1 MATKLQHYA
10 QLADQTAIQVTSSYQ
25 NWTAFLRT
33 MARLYKY
40 PYHEQLMIF
49 AQRPDATACADY
61 DTWNKQMRRYVRGK
75 NTGIALID
83 TSGDNPELKY
93 VFDVADTRGGKNAR
107 YPYLFQFREE
117 HELAVT
123 HTLADRFEVGDA
135 RTLPDL
141 IEEIVNWTMADYW
154 DAHGQDILRIVDG
167 SFLEEYD
174 EENIRFIF
182 HQAAVVSSTY
192 TILSRCGMKPELR
205 YEHLDFMP
213 VFDFNTPQTI
223 SALGTA
229 ISQTSETVLRQIEVT
244 VKRYEREKHTER
256 SHDHE
261 RTDLQKERRLLH
273 PQPEPVRPEPAA
285 ADQVREDAEN
295 LSEGTPSD
303 PMEQHDSV
311 RDSVPPSAGDRPDSE
326 PAAGADDDR
335 TEEVGG
341 SDGGTENQR
350 PDEMGGADEH
360 LEIPGGGDH
369 SGGADL
375 RLTDDE
381 PPIAGEQFSFFASEA
396 EQIQY
401 IAEAESAEMAPS
413 AFSMP
418 QEYIDQFLRVGSNT
432 DNARTR
438 IAIEYSKQLPREA
451 LLSFIQKTYHG
462 GYGLK
467 FGDTKVSAWYAEDGI
482 HITYGDSARY
492 ARNAQILSWE
502 DVANRI
508 GELLEEG
515 QFATNVELAEMR
527 SFEQKELAEKLI
539 YLTRDIDREYTD
551 NKYMR
556 IIHDLRGGFP
566 SETEQIKVFL
576 SEPESYGAIMDQLY
590 DLRDAYAQD
599 REIMRFRA
607 SNPNK
612 LVPLMEQYAFPR
624 KAYTSEMI
632 AVPEEHPFIT
642 EDEIEDALSGGS
654 HYEYTKIR
662 IYDFFHTPHTAK
674 EKLDFL
680 KKEYGTGG
688 GNVALSR
695 NFHSHE
701 NYDSRGIRYD
711 KPGCTRV
718 GLPWK
723 KVVKYYDSLMESGH
737 FISPDELVKLR
748 EKKAKKEAER
758 QAAKE
763 AEARQ
768 EELNKNTAQAINDI
782 KHDHPD
788 DVVLYQVGDFFEIY
802 GDDANTTAPILG
814 LHLSSRAL
822 ADAGRLNFCG
832 IPAHKLEENLEK
844 LRLHHPVTISAVKED
859 GSRNTYSLDKLEP
872 PPPVVEEAAPENVA
886 QTIASV
892 GPFWEAYREVK
903 KKHPDYYA
911 LVKLNDG
918 YFAFEKDAQ
927 AISTLLGLETVN
939 REVIVR
945 KRPVTVCFLPVADF
959 KEHSAAISQTG
970 AGMVLVDRVP
980 GKELETFV
988 ILSEKDAAKA
998 QEKEPE
1004 PILREVTQADIDHI
1018 LMEDWGVLG
1027 RKERIAIHIRSG
1039 KSDAELID
1047 ILRTEYNE
1055 NKLQPGKPET
1065 GGFCTLADRSDA
1077 YAYYVAAGVRITPE
1091 PDGKQ
1096 REVRYEEMLSHI
1108 RRLMDT
1114 GRYPVRTTLTQDEI
1128 DESLI
1133 RWNGIT
1139 DSKKNVVSY
1148 MADHGRERDTAAWLA
1163 KEYGSSSE
1171 LPLEISASD
1180 ATVSLSWAKVQR
1192 RIAQFIKED
1201 RFLTEEEKQ
1210 QPPFIGTVVEVNH
1223 TPYEVI
1229 RIDPTDDLGPMA
1241 VMRDLTSPEDDPMYS
1256 TEPLDYAMVLADPQ
1270 RELPKQ
1276 EKPEQDIFE
1285 FRGYHFTAVGKL
1297 PKGYDINEI
1306 SKVIASDRELG
1317 MSSYDWAKHTY
1328 SHYSFYLASGDSQA
1342 DLFRC
1347 LENGKVY
1354 LPGDNELFCYTG
1366 EYQKLEHTVPPAAQ
1380 TTPPTVR
1387 AIYDQFYPVIRDAVL
1402 KDVAYQNACKHS
1414 PAESAHI
1421 EGNEAVRR
1429 AVLDNNDM
1437 QLVKLYFGST
1447 KFHNRLHQEIVDE
1460 TYPVLSNSQP
1470 PRYQVVTYHHIENGF
1485 DDKKDYRS
1493 LEDAEKAAQG
1503 YWDGTKEEDGFRYE
1517 GAAVYDKQDKKYIRV
1532 WGDFPDSRAEQD
1544 ISSASPAPQII
1555 PRYDPK
1561 RFSVRPVKDNPD
1573 DLAIWDAAQKDYY
1586 SEGGR
1591 IIHFDNPVSAENY
1604 LHGLQHIT
1612 GVSESQTLENV
1623 VFTTLKGNTFQFGDA
1638 FHSDRNEAW
1647 REDSVID
1654 YINDSF
1660 IWYTIP
1666 NEPERPPVKLRRS
1679 LFELNLDQGIFT
1691 IPVLQ
1696 EEPEKTA
1703 PETDS
1708 SEIFDLPDRDPTAP
1722 PYAVGDTV
1730 YLEET
1735 PFIITEI
1742 RDHEVQLQDPSLA
1755 YPIFRAEPKATFEYL
1770 LQQDYRNGAISEF
1783 LASDLDEV
1791 DPDLQD
1797 ILTAEGGLLD
1807 ARDKEIAARWFR
1819 SGESNTHI
1827 ALRLSDTFTH
1837 KDGVVE
1843 LAGSGSA
1850 DYCGTTLD
1858 LKVVIHGDSEARLSF
1873 KWDKIA
1879 PILRAMYQQER
1890 DGFSLEPIQKEPVTL
1905 EGVPSYQ
1912 AGDSVV
1918 LPYPDRDIKGTIGYI
1933 SENGIRIDTGPYSW
1947 SHEVLPH
1954 NQFEDLLRQDE
1965 RNSHLFTPE
1974 EKVLPAQEV
1983 TVEEELDSNPISIQV
1998 GGEWKTFP
2006 NAKAAEEAAYEEHT
2020 ANIRRN
2026 AQNFHITDDDL
2037 GVGGAKAK
2045 FQANINAIKLLKS
2058 LEAEG
2063 AQATPEQQEVLSRYV
2078 GWGGV
2083 PDAFDPNKANWSTEY
2098 QELKDLLTPAEYDAA
2113 RASTLNAHYT
2123 SPTVIRAMYEA
2134 LGNMGFKTGNV
2145 LEPAMG
2151 VGNFF
2156 GMLPEEMNNSRLYGV
2171 ELDAIS
2177 GRIAQQL
2184 YPKANITV
2192 AGFETTDRRDFYD
2205 LAIGN
2210 VPFGQYKVNDP
2221 AYNKLNFNI
2230 HNYFFAKA
2238 LDQVRPGGVLA
2249 FVTSR
2254 YTLDAQNANVR
2265 KYLAQRADLLGAIRL
2280 PNTAFKANAGTE
2292 VVSDIIFLQ
2301 KRDRPIEIEPEWIHL
2316 GQTEDGYAI
2325 NSYFLE
2331 HPEMVMGKNSS
2342 ESTAHGMDYTVEPL
2356 EDVSLADQL
2365 HEAVQHIRGSYQE
2378 AELPDIGEGE
2388 AIKET
2393 LPADPN
2399 VKNYS
2404 YTVVDGEVYFRE
2416 NSIMVKPDLN
2426 ATAKERIKG
2435 MIQLK
2440 NCVQNLI
2447 EVQMDE
2453 HYPDSVIKQ
2462 YQAELNEVYDNFVAK
2477 YGIINN
2483 RGNKLAYSDDSSYFL
2498 LCALEVMDDEGN
2510 FLRKADMFTKR
2521 TIQPHRVVTS
2531 VETASEA
2538 LAISIAEKAEV
2549 DMEYMSQLCGK
2560 TVEEVASDLR
2570 GVIFKDPLYLSDPLD
2585 GWQTADEYL
2594 SGNVRKKLRQAEA
2607 AAVDDPAYMVN
2618 VEALRAAQPKD
2629 LDASEI
2635 EVRLGATWIDKSY
2648 IQQFMNETFD
2658 TPKRLLDTIQVQYSS
2673 YTAAWNI
2680 TNKGRIF
2687 YDDVAAYSTYGTDRA
2702 SAYDILE
2709 DSLNLRDVRIYDTV
2723 YDDEGKEKRVL
2734 NAKETTLASQKQ
2746 SMIREAFKDW
2756 IWRDPDRRQ
2765 AIVKQYNEEMN
2776 SIRPREYDGSHIVFA
2791 GMNPEITL
2799 REHQRNAIA
2808 HTLYGGNTLLAHEVG
2823 AGKTFEMVAAAME
2836 SKRLGLCQ
2844 KSIFVVP
2851 NHLTEQW
2858 ASEFLRLY
2866 PSANILVTKQRDFEK
2881 HNRKKFCA
2889 RIATGDYDA
2898 VIIGHSQFERIPMSQ
2913 QRQEWILQDQ
2923 ITDITMGIQE
2933 VQDNGGE
2940 KFTVKQLERTKRG
2953 LETRLEKLRAGH
2965 RKDDVV
2971 TFEQLGVDRLF
2982 VDEAHNYK
2990 NLFLYTK
2997 MQNVAGLST
3006 TDAQKSSDMFAKCRY
3021 MDEITGNRGVIFAT
3035 GTPVSNSMTEL
3046 YTMQRYLQYAKL
3058 DEMGMTHFDCWASRF
3073 GETVTALELAPE
3085 GKGYRPRTRF
3095 SRFFNLPELMN
3106 LFKETADIKTADQLN
3121 LPVPE
3126 VEYHTEV
3133 AQPTQI
3139 QKNLVQDLSKRAAD
3153 IHAGLVKPDVDNM
3166 LKITSDGRKL
3176 GLDQRLI
3183 NPAFPDEPGTKVNQ
3197 CVGNILRIWKDGETD
3212 KLTQLV
3218 FCDISTPQPA
3228 AKRKKAISTNLDDPM
3243 IHALETSIP
3252 LEVKRP
3258 FTVYDDIRSKLIA
3271 NGVPAEQ
3278 IAFIH
3283 DANTDVKKKELFGK
3297 VRSGQVRVLLGS
3309 TSKMGAGTNCQDRL
3323 IAIHDLDCP
3332 WRPGDLEQR
3341 KGRIVRQG
3349 NRNKKV
3355 HVFRYV
3361 TEGTFDAYLWQTVE
3375 NKQKFISQIMSS
3387 KSPVRA
3393 CDDVDETALSFAEI
3407 KALCAGDPR
3416 IKERMDLE
3424 VDVSRLKIMKAD
3436 HQSNQYRLEDNL
3448 LRRYPEQET
3457 KLKAYIKAMKDDM
3470 QTLAAHPHPKDGF
3483 AGMTVMTDE
3492 LVEKDNAGAAL
3503 IEAAKKATGLD
3514 PVTVG
3519 TYRGFKMSV
3528 TLEEFGTKYVLTMQG
3543 KATHQA
3549 TLGSDPRGNLIRLD
3563 NALALMPQRLQA
3575 LETRLEEVYQQCE
3588 AAKAELGK
3596 PFPFEEELQDKTARM
3611 IFLDVELNLDA
3622 NSGGQTEKVVA
3633 KSERPSI
3640 LNKLK
3645 NTPARTNPGKPQ
3657 KHHEEVR

>member
-1 MATKLQHYA
+1 MATKLQHYT
-10 QLADQTAIQVTSSYQ
+10 QLADQTAVQITSSYQ
-25 NWTAFLRT
+25 NWTAFLQT

-49 AQRPDATACADY
+49 AQRPDATACAGY

-123 HTLADRFEVGDA
+123 HALTDRFEVGDA

-223 SALGTA
+223 STLGTA

-244 VKRYEREKHTER
+244 VKRYEREKYTER

-261 RTDLQKERRLLH
+261 RTDLQKERGLLH
-273 PQPEPVRPEPAA
+273 SQPEPVRPEPAA

-295 LSEGTPSD
+295 LSEGTSSD
-303 PMEQHDSV
+303 PVEQHDPV
-311 RDSVPPSAGDRPDSE
+311 GDSLPTSAGDRPDSE
-326 PAAGADDDR
+326 PAAGTDSDGA
-335 TEEVGG
+335 EEIGR
-341 SDGGTENQR
+341 SDGGTESQR
-350 PDEMGGADEH
+350 PDEMGGTDEH
-360 LEIPGGGDH
+360 LESTGGGEH
-369 SGGADL
+369 SGGTDL
-375 RLTDDE
+375 RLTDEE

-401 IAEAESAEMAPS
+401 IAEAERAEMAPS

-432 DNARTR
+432 DNARSR

-467 FGDTKVSAWYAEDGI
+467 FGDTKVSAWYGIDGM
-482 HITYGDSARY
+482 HLTYGDSARY

-502 DVANRI
+502 DMYSRI
-508 GELLEEG
+508 GELLDQG
-515 QFATNVELAEMR
+515 SFATNVELAEMR

-539 YLTRDIDREYTD
+539 YMTRDIDHKRTD
-551 NKYMR
+551 NRYMS
-556 IIHDLRGGFP
+556 IIRNLRGGFP
-566 SETEQIKVFL
+566 DEVEQIKTYL
-576 SEPESYGAIMDQLY
+576 SDPKQYAVIMEQLY
-590 DLRDAYAQD
+590 DLLDAYN
-599 REIMRFRA
+599 RENQVMRYRFT
-607 SNPNK
+607 NPK
-612 LVPLMEQYAFPR
+612 KVVPFMEQYAIPR
-624 KAYTSEMI
+624 KEYTSEMAEI
-632 AVPEEHPFIT
+632 PEEHPFIT
-642 EDEIEDALSGGS
+642 EDEITEAIAGGTVTS
-654 HYEYTKIR
+654 SNSKKR
-662 IYDFFHTPHTAK
+662 ILDFYKTPHTPK
-674 EKLDFL
+674 EKLDFI
-680 KKEYGTGG
+680 KNEYGISG
-688 GNVALSR
+688 GNNALSH

-701 NYDSRGIRYD
+701 WADGKGIRYD

-718 GLPWK
+718 ELNWK
-723 KVVKYYDSLMESGH
+723 KVVKYMD
-737 FISPDELVKLR
+737 
-748 EKKAKKEAER
+748 
-758 QAAKE
+758 AAMDIIQRT
-763 AEARQ
+763 RQ
-768 EELNKNTAQAINDI
+768 EEPVKEPEPEKAKPADMSKTAASIYNDT
-782 KHDHPD
+782 KHDHPED
-788 DVVLYQVGDFFEIY
+788 IVLFQVGDFFEIY
-802 GDDANTTAPILG
+802 AEDAKLAAPILD
-814 LHLSSRAL
+814 LHLATRPVPA
-822 ADAGRLNFCG
+822 AGRVEMCG

-859 GSRNTYSLDKLEP
+859 GSRNTYSLGKLEP
-872 PPPVVEEAAPENVA
+872 PPPAVEEATPENVA

-903 KKHPDYYA
+903 KEYPDYYA

-927 AISTLLGLETVN
+927 AISKLLGLETVK
-939 REVIVR
+939 REVIGR
-945 KRPVTVCFLPVADF
+945 KRPVTVCFLPGSDF
-959 KEHSAAISQTG
+959 QEHSAAISQTG

-998 QEKEPE
+998 KEASKE
-1004 PILREVTQADIDHI
+1004 ITQADIDK
-1018 LMEDWGVLG
+1018 LLLDDWGVPN
-1027 RKERIAIHIRSG
+1027 RKERIAVHILSG
-1039 KSDAELID
+1039 KPTDELAA
-1047 ILRTEYNE
+1047 ILRQEYNRHDIRA
-1055 NKLQPGKPET
+1055 GSIA
-1065 GGFCTLADRSDA
+1065 GGGNITLADGSSG
-1077 YAYYVAAGVRITPE
+1077 YAYYVAAGVRISPRPE
-1091 PDGKQ
+1091 GIQ
-1096 REVRYEEMLSHI
+1096 REISYEEMVGHI
-1108 RRLMDT
+1108 QNLIKA
-1114 GRYPVRTTLTQDEI
+1114 GRYPVRNTLTQEEI
-1128 DESLI
+1128 DASLI

-1148 MADHGRERDTAAWLA
+1148 MADHGRERETAGWLA

-1192 RIAQFIKED
+1192 RIAQLIKED

-1256 TEPLDYAMVLADPQ
+1256 TEPLDYAMVLAGPQ
-1270 RELPKQ
+1270 RKFPKQ
-1276 EKPEQDIFE
+1276 EKPERDSFE

-1366 EYQKLEHTVPPAAQ
+1366 EYQQLEHTVPPAAQ
-1380 TTPPTVR
+1380 TAPPTVR
-1387 AIYDQFYPVIRDAVL
+1387 AIYDQFYPIIRDAVL

-1414 PAESAHI
+1414 PAENAHA

-1447 KFHNRLHQEIVDE
+1447 KFHNRLHREIVGE
-1460 TYPVLSNSQP
+1460 TYPVLSDLEPAPKNAE
-1470 PRYQVVTYHHIENGF
+1470 RYQVVVYHHFENGF
-1485 DDKKDYRS
+1485 DEKLEYRTI
-1493 LEDAEKAAQG
+1493 AEAERIAQG
-1503 YWDGTKEEDGFRYE
+1503 YVDGSQEPDGFRYD
-1517 GAAVYDKQDKKYIRV
+1517 GAAVYDTQDKKFVRIV
-1532 WGDFPDSRAEQD
+1532 GDFPDSRAAQD
-1544 ISSASPAPQII
+1544 
-1555 PRYDPK
+1555 
-1561 RFSVRPVKDNPD
+1561 V
-1573 DLAIWDAAQKDYY
+1573 
-1586 SEGGR
+1586 
-1591 IIHFDNPVSAENY
+1591 AE
-1604 LHGLQHIT
+1604 I
-1612 GVSESQTLENV
+1612 
-1623 VFTTLKGNTFQFGDA
+1623 
-1638 FHSDRNEAW
+1638 
-1647 REDSVID
+1647 
-1654 YINDSF
+1654 
-1660 IWYTIP
+1660 
-1666 NEPERPPVKLRRS
+1666 
-1679 LFELNLDQGIFT
+1679 
-1691 IPVLQ
+1691 
-1696 EEPEKTA
+1696 TA

-1708 SEIFDLPDRDPTAP
+1708 FSEFELPDRDPTAP

-1730 YLEET
+1730 YLENT
-1735 PFIITEI
+1735 PYNITEI
-1742 RDHEVQLQDPSLA
+1742 RDHEVQLLDPSLA
-1755 YPIFRAEPKATFEYL
+1755 YPIYRAEPKANFEYL

-1797 ILTAEGGLLD
+1797 VLTAVGGLLD
-1807 ARDKEIAARWFR
+1807 ARDKELASGWFR

-1827 ALRLSDTFTH
+1827 AMRLSDTFTS

-1843 LAGSGSA
+1843 LAGGGSA
-1850 DYCGTTLD
+1850 EYCGTTLD
-1858 LKVVIHGDSEARLSF
+1858 LKVVVHGDSEARLSF

-1879 PILRAMYQQER
+1879 PVLRAMYQQER
-1890 DGFSLEPIQKEPVTL
+1890 DGFSLEPIRKEPVRL
-1905 EGVPSYQ
+1905 EGVPNYKV
-1912 AGDSVV
+1912 GDSVV
-1918 LPYPDRDIKGTIGYI
+1918 VPHHDRDIKGSIGYI
-1933 SENGIRIDTGPYSW
+1933 SEKDIRIDTGPYTW
-1947 SHEVLPH
+1947 SHEVLPISF
-1954 NQFEDLLRQDE
+1954 FEERIRLDE
-1965 RNSHLFTPE
+1965 RNAHLFTPE
-1974 EKVLPAQEV
+1974 EKVLPVQEV
-1983 TVEEELDSNPISIQV
+1983 TLEEELDRHPISIQV
-1998 GGEWKTFP
+1998 DGEWKTFP
-2006 NAKAAEEAAYEEHT
+2006 NAKAAEEAAYEEHK
-2020 ANIRRN
+2020 ANVRRN
-2026 AQNFHITDDDL
+2026 AQNFTITDDDL

-2045 FQANINAIKLLKS
+2045 FQANINAIKLLKH

-2083 PDAFDPNKANWSTEY
+2083 PDAFDPNKANWAAEY

-2134 LGNMGFKTGNV
+2134 LGNIGFKTGNV

-2156 GMLPEEMNNSRLYGV
+2156 GMLPEKMKNSRLYGV
-2171 ELDAIS
+2171 ELDSIT

-2221 AYNKLNFNI
+2221 AYNKQNFNI

-2238 LDQVRPGGVLA
+2238 LDQVRPGGVVA

-2301 KRDRPIEIEPEWIHL
+2301 KRDRPIEIEPDWVHL

-2356 EDVSLADQL
+2356 EDVPLADQL
-2365 HEAVQHIRGSYQE
+2365 HRAVQHIQGSYQE
-2378 AELPDIGEGE
+2378 VELPDIGEGE
-2388 AIKET
+2388 AIQET

-2462 YQAELNEVYDNFVAK
+2462 YQAELNEVYDSFVAK

-2483 RGNKLAYSDDSSYFL
+2483 RGNKLAFSDDSAYFL

-2531 VETASEA
+2531 VDTASEA

-2549 DMEYMSQLCGK
+2549 DMEYMAQLCGK

-2570 GVIFKDPLYLSDPLD
+2570 GVIFKDPLYQSDPLD

-2607 AAVDDPAYMVN
+2607 AAADDPAYMVN

-2658 TPKRLLDTIQVQYSS
+2658 TPKRLRDTIQVQYSS

-2680 TNKGRIF
+2680 TNKTKIF

-2765 AIVKQYNEEMN
+2765 ALVKQYNEEMN

-2898 VIIGHSQFERIPMSQ
+2898 VIIGHSQFERIPISME
-2913 QRQEWILQDQ
+2913 RQEALLRNQ
-2923 ITDITMGIQE
+2923 IADITLGIQE

-2953 LETRLEKLRAGH
+2953 LEGRLEKLRAGH

-2982 VDEAHNYK
+2982 VDEAHGYK

-3006 TDAQKSSDMFAKCRY
+3006 TDAQKSSDMYAKCRY
-3021 MDEITGNRGVIFAT
+3021 MDEITDNRGVIFAT

-3058 DEMGMTHFDCWASRF
+3058 NEMGMTHFDCWASRF

-3126 VEYHTEV
+3126 VEYHTDV

-3139 QKNLVQDLSKRAAD
+3139 QKNLVQDLSKRAAA

-3197 CVGNILRIWKDGETD
+3197 CVENILKIWKDGEAD

-3218 FCDISTPQPA
+3218 FCDSV
-3228 AKRKKAISTNLDDPM
+3228 AIRCY
-3243 IHALETSIP
+3243 
-3252 LEVKRP
+3252 K
-3258 FTVYDDIRSKLIA
+3258 
-3271 NGVPAEQ
+3271 
-3278 IAFIH
+3278 
-3283 DANTDVKKKELFGK
+3283 
-3297 VRSGQVRVLLGS
+3297 
-3309 TSKMGAGTNCQDRL
+3309 
-3323 IAIHDLDCP
+3323 
-3332 WRPGDLEQR
+3332 
-3341 KGRIVRQG
+3341 
-3349 NRNKKV
+3349 
-3355 HVFRYV
+3355 
-3361 TEGTFDAYLWQTVE
+3361 
-3375 NKQKFISQIMSS
+3375 
-3387 KSPVRA
+3387 
-3393 CDDVDETALSFAEI
+3393 
-3407 KALCAGDPR
+3407 
-3416 IKERMDLE
+3416 
-3424 VDVSRLKIMKAD
+3424 
-3436 HQSNQYRLEDNL
+3436 
-3448 LRRYPEQET
+3448 
-3457 KLKAYIKAMKDDM
+3457 
-3470 QTLAAHPHPKDGF
+3470 
-3483 AGMTVMTDE
+3483 
-3492 LVEKDNAGAAL
+3492 
-3503 IEAAKKATGLD
+3503 
-3514 PVTVG
+3514 
-3519 TYRGFKMSV
+3519 
-3528 TLEEFGTKYVLTMQG
+3528 
-3543 KATHQA
+3543 
-3549 TLGSDPRGNLIRLD
+3549 
-3563 NALALMPQRLQA
+3563 
-3575 LETRLEEVYQQCE
+3575 
-3588 AAKAELGK
+3588 
-3596 PFPFEEELQDKTARM
+3596 
-3611 IFLDVELNLDA
+3611 
-3622 NSGGQTEKVVA
+3622 
-3633 KSERPSI
+3633 
-3640 LNKLK
+3640 
-3645 NTPARTNPGKPQ
+3645 
-3657 KHHEEVR
+3657 

>member
-1 MATKLQHYA
+1 MVSKLQHYA
-10 QLADQTAIQVTSSYQ
+10 QLADQTAVQITSSYQ
-25 NWTAFLRT
+25 NWTAFLQT

-123 HTLADRFEVGDA
+123 FALTERFEVDDA
-135 RTLPDL
+135 RNLPDL

-182 HQAAVVSSTY
+182 HQAAVVSTTY
-192 TILSRCGMKPELR
+192 TILSRCGVNPDLR

-223 SALGTA
+223 SALGSA

-244 VKRYEREKHTER
+244 VKRYEREKHAER
-256 SHDHE
+256 SQNHE
-261 RTDLQKERRLLH
+261 RTDLQTERGLLH
-273 PQPEPVRPEPAA
+273 PQSEPVRPEPAA

-295 LSEGTPSD
+295 LSEGTPPD
-303 PMEQHDSV
+303 PVEQHDSV

-326 PAAGADDDR
+326 PAAGTDSDR
-335 TEEVGG
+335 TEAG
-341 SDGGTENQR
+341 SGSNGGTESRR
-350 PDEMGGADEH
+350 PDEMGRADEH
-360 LEIPGGGDH
+360 LEGTGGGDH
-369 SGGADL
+369 SGGTDL

-381 PPIAGEQFSFFASEA
+381 PPITGDQFSFFASEA

-401 IAEAESAEMAPS
+401 IAEAESAEIAPS
-413 AFSMP
+413 AFTMP

-432 DNARTR
+432 DHARTR
-438 IAIEYSKQLPREA
+438 IAIEYSKQLPKEA

-492 ARNAQILSWE
+492 ARNAQILSWD
-502 DVANRI
+502 DVASRI

-539 YLTRDIDREYTD
+539 YLTRDIDREHTD

-576 SEPESYGAIMDQLY
+576 SEQESYGAIMDQLY

-612 LVPLMEQYAFPR
+612 LVPLMEQYASPR
-624 KAYTSEMI
+624 KAYTSDMI
-632 AVPEEHPFIT
+632 AIPEEHPFIT

-654 HYEYTKIR
+654 HYEYTKLR
-662 IYDFFHTPHTAK
+662 IYDFFHTPHTPK
-674 EKLDFL
+674 EKVDFM

-711 KPGCTRV
+711 KPGCTRIE
-718 GLPWK
+718 LPWK
-723 KVVKYYDSLMESGH
+723 KVVKYYVSLMKSGH
-737 FISPDELVKLR
+737 FISQEDLAKLR
-748 EKKAKKEAER
+748 EKKAKKEAEQ

-782 KHDHPD
+782 KHYHPED
-788 DVVLYQVGDFFEIY
+788 IVLYQVGDFFEIY

-814 LHLSSRAL
+814 LHLSSRPIAG
-822 ADAGRLNFCG
+822 AGRLNFCG
-832 IPAHKLEENLEK
+832 IPAHKLEENMEK

-859 GSRNTYSLDKLEP
+859 GSRDTYSLGKLEP
-872 PPPVVEEAAPENVA
+872 PPPAVEEPVPENVA

-903 KKHPDYYA
+903 KEHPDYYA

-927 AISTLLGLETVN
+927 AISKLLGLETVK
-939 REVIVR
+939 REVIGR
-945 KRPVTVCFLPVADF
+945 KRPVTVCFLPIADF
-959 KEHSAAISQTG
+959 QEHSAAISKTG

-1018 LMEDWGVLG
+1018 LMEDWGVSG
-1027 RKERIAIHIRSG
+1027 RKERIAIQILSG
-1039 KSDAELID
+1039 KSDAELEAV
-1047 ILRTEYNE
+1047 LRTEYNE
-1055 NKLQPGKPET
+1055 NKIQPGQPET
-1065 GGFCTLADRSDA
+1065 GGFCTLADHSDA

-1091 PDGKQ
+1091 PDGIQ
-1096 REVRYEEMLSHI
+1096 REVRYDEMLSHI
-1108 RRLMDT
+1108 RRLMDA
-1114 GRYPVRTTLTQDEI
+1114 GRYPVRTTLTQNEI
-1128 DESLI
+1128 DASLI

-1139 DSKKNVVSY
+1139 DSKKKVVSY

-1163 KEYGSSSE
+1163 KEYGSSSD
-1171 LPLEISASD
+1171 LPLEITAED

-1192 RIAQFIKED
+1192 RIAQLIKED

-1210 QPPFIGTVVEVNH
+1210 QPSFIGTVVEVNH

-1241 VMRDLTSPEDDPMYS
+1241 IMRDLTSPEDDPMYS
-1256 TEPLDYAMVLADPQ
+1256 TEPLDYAMVLAGPQ

-1276 EKPEQDIFE
+1276 EKHEGESFE
-1285 FRGYHFTAVGKL
+1285 FRGYHFAAVGKL

-1306 SKVIASDRELG
+1306 SKVISSDRELG
-1317 MSSYDWAKHTY
+1317 MSNYDWAKHTY
-1328 SHYSFYLASGDSQA
+1328 SHYGFYLSSGDSQA

-1347 LENGKVY
+1347 LENGKIY

-1366 EYQKLEHTVPPAAQ
+1366 DYQELERTVPPSPQ
-1380 TTPPTVR
+1380 TAPPTVR
-1387 AIYDQFYPVIRDAVL
+1387 EIYDQFYPIIRDAVL
-1402 KDVAYQNACKHS
+1402 ADVPYQNACKHT
-1414 PAESAHI
+1414 AIEHAHA

-1437 QLVKLYFGST
+1437 QLVKLYFSST
-1447 KFHNRLHQEIVDE
+1447 KFHNRLHREIVDE
-1460 TYPVLSNSQP
+1460 TYPVLSNP
-1470 PRYQVVTYHHIENGF
+1470 DLATENAERYQVVVYHHINNGF
-1485 DDKKDYRS
+1485 DDKLEYRTI
-1493 LEDAEKAAQG
+1493 EEAEKIARS
-1503 YWDGTKEEDGFRYE
+1503 YVDGTHEADGFRYD
-1517 GAAVYDKQDKKYIRV
+1517 GAAVYDIQDKKFVRIV
-1532 WGDFPDSRAEQD
+1532 GDFPDARAAQD
-1544 ISSASPAPQII
+1544 I
-1555 PRYDPK
+1555 
-1561 RFSVRPVKDNPD
+1561 
-1573 DLAIWDAAQKDYY
+1573 
-1586 SEGGR
+1586 
-1591 IIHFDNPVSAENY
+1591 AE
-1604 LHGLQHIT
+1604 
-1612 GVSESQTLENV
+1612 
-1623 VFTTLKGNTFQFGDA
+1623 
-1638 FHSDRNEAW
+1638 
-1647 REDSVID
+1647 
-1654 YINDSF
+1654 IN
-1660 IWYTIP
+1660 
-1666 NEPERPPVKLRRS
+1666 
-1679 LFELNLDQGIFT
+1679 
-1691 IPVLQ
+1691 
-1696 EEPEKTA
+1696 A

-1708 SEIFDLPDRDPTAP
+1708 SAEFELPERDPTGP
-1722 PYAVGDTV
+1722 PYSVGDTV
-1730 YLEET
+1730 YLENT
-1735 PFIITEI
+1735 PYNITEI
-1742 RDHEVQLQDPSLA
+1742 RDHEVQLLDPSLA

-1783 LASDLDEV
+1783 LAAYLDEV

-1797 ILTAEGGLLD
+1797 VLTAEGGLLD

-1827 ALRLSDTFTH
+1827 AMRLSDTFTN
-1837 KDGVVE
+1837 KDGSVE
-1843 LAGSGSA
+1843 LAGGGSA
-1850 DYCGTTLD
+1850 EYCGTTLD
-1858 LKVVIHGDSEARLSF
+1858 LKVDIHGESEARLSF

-1879 PILRAMYQQER
+1879 PVLRAMYQQER
-1890 DGFSLEPIQKEPVTL
+1890 DGFSLEPVQKEPVML
-1905 EGVPSYQ
+1905 EGVPAYKV
-1912 AGDSVV
+1912 GDSVV
-1918 LPYPDRDIKGTIGYI
+1918 VPYQDRDIKGSIGYI
-1933 SENGIRIDTGPYSW
+1933 SEKDIRIDTGPYTW
-1947 SHEVLPH
+1947 SHEVLPISF
-1954 NQFEDLLRQDE
+1954 FEKRIRLDE
-1965 RNSHLFTPE
+1965 RNAHLFTPE
-1974 EKVLPAQEV
+1974 EKELPVPEI
-1983 TVEEELDSNPISIQV
+1983 TVEEELDKHPISIQV
-1998 GGEWKTFP
+1998 GGEWKTYP
-2006 NAKAAEEAAYEEHT
+2006 NAKAAEEAAYEEHK
-2020 ANIRRN
+2020 ASIRRN
-2026 AQNFHITDDDL
+2026 AQNFTITDDDL

-2045 FQANINAIKLLKS
+2045 FQANINAIKLLKY

-2083 PDAFDPNKANWSTEY
+2083 PDAFDPNKANWAAEY
-2098 QELKDLLTPAEYDAA
+2098 QELKDLLTPVEYDAA

-2134 LGNMGFKTGNV
+2134 LGNIGFKTGNV

-2156 GMLPEEMNNSRLYGV
+2156 GMLPEGMKNSRLYGV
-2171 ELDAIS
+2171 ELDSIT

-2238 LDQVRPGGVLA
+2238 LDQVRPGGVVA

-2301 KRDRPIEIEPEWIHL
+2301 KRDRPIEIEPDWVHL

-2331 HPEMVMGKNSS
+2331 HPKMVMGKNSS

-2365 HEAVQHIRGSYQE
+2365 HEAVQHIQGSYQE
-2378 AELPDIGEGE
+2378 VELPDIGEGE
-2388 AIKET
+2388 AIQET

-2435 MIQLK
+2435 MIALK

-2462 YQAELNEVYDNFVAK
+2462 YQAELNEVYDSFVAK

-2483 RGNKLAYSDDSSYFL
+2483 RGNKLAFSDDSAYFL

-2531 VETASEA
+2531 VDTACEA

-2560 TVEEVASDLR
+2560 TVEEIAADLR
-2570 GVIFKDPLYLSDPLD
+2570 GVIFKDPLYSADPLD

-2607 AAVDDPAYMVN
+2607 AAVDDPAYMAN

-2635 EVRLGATWIDKSY
+2635 EIRLGATWIDKSY

-2680 TNKGRIF
+2680 TNKSRIF
-2687 YDDVAAYSTYGTDRA
+2687 YDDVAAYSAYGTDRA

-2723 YDDEGKEKRVL
+2723 YDGEGKEKRVL

-2756 IWRDPDRRQ
+2756 IWCDPDRRQ

-2923 ITDITMGIQE
+2923 IADITMGIQE

-3058 DEMGMTHFDCWASRF
+3058 EEMGMIHFDCWASRF

-3197 CVGNILRIWKDGETD
+3197 CVGNILKIWKDGEAD

-3228 AKRKKAISTNLDDPM
+3228 AKRKKIISTNLDDSM
-3243 IHALETSIP
+3243 IHAMETAIP
-3252 LEVKRP
+3252 LEEQRP

-3271 NGVPAEQ
+3271 QGIPAEQ

-3457 KLKAYIKAMKDDM
+3457 KIKAYIEAIKEDM

-3483 AGMTVMTDE
+3483 AGMTVMADE

-3514 PVTVG
+3514 PVEVG

-3528 TLEEFGTKYVLTMQG
+3528 TLEAFGKKYVLTMHG

-3549 TLGSDPRGNLIRLD
+3549 DLGNDPRGNLLRLD
-3563 NALALMPQRLQA
+3563 NALALMPKRLQA
-3575 LETRLEEVYQQCE
+3575 LQTRLEEVYQQCE

-3596 PFPFEEELQDKTARM
+3596 PFPFEEELRDKTAR
-3611 IFLDVELNLDA
+3611 IILLDAELNLDA
-3622 NSGGQTEKVVA
+3622 ESGCQTEKIVA

-3645 NTPARTNPGKPQ
+3645 NTPARATPGKPQ
-3657 KHHEEVR
+3657 KHHAEVR

>member
-1 MATKLQHYA
+1 MATKLQHYT
-10 QLADQTAIQVTSSYQ
+10 QLADQTAVQITSSYQ
-25 NWTAFLRT
+25 NWTAFLQT

-49 AQRPDATACADY
+49 AQRPNATACADY

-93 VFDVADTRGGKNAR
+93 VFDVSDTRGGKNAR

-117 HELAVT
+117 HEMAVT
-123 HTLADRFEVGDA
+123 HALIDRFEVDGA

-141 IEEIVNWTMADYW
+141 IEEIVNWTTADYW

-182 HQAAVVSSTY
+182 HQAAVVSTTY
-192 TILSRCGMKPELR
+192 TILSRCGMNPELR

-223 SALGTA
+223 SALGSA

-256 SHDHE
+256 SQNYE
-261 RTDLQKERRLLH
+261 RPDLQTERGLLH

-295 LSEGTPSD
+295 LLEGTPPD
-303 PMEQHDSV
+303 PVEQHDPV
-311 RDSVPPSAGDRPDSE
+311 GDSVPPSAGDRPDSE
-326 PAAGADDDR
+326 PAAGTDLDGA
-335 TEEVGG
+335 EEVGG
-341 SDGGTENQR
+341 SDGGTESQR

-360 LEIPGGGDH
+360 LESTGGGDH
-369 SGGADL
+369 SGGTDL

-381 PPIAGEQFSFFASEA
+381 PPTSGEQFSFFASEA

-401 IAEAESAEMAPS
+401 IAEAESADLAPS
-413 AFSMP
+413 AFTIP
-418 QEYIDQFLRVGSNT
+418 QEYIDQMLRVGSNT
-432 DNARTR
+432 DNARTKL
-438 IAIEYSKQLPREA
+438 AIEYSKQLPKEQ

-467 FGDTKVSAWYAEDGI
+467 FGDTKVCAWYTEDGMQ
-482 HITYGDSARY
+482 ITYGDSARY
-492 ARNAQILSWE
+492 ARNAQILSWD
-502 DVANRI
+502 DVASRI

-607 SNPNK
+607 SNPNN

-624 KAYTSEMI
+624 KAYTSDMTAI
-632 AVPEEHPFIT
+632 PEEHPFIT

-654 HYEYTKIR
+654 HYEYTKLR
-662 IYDFFHTPHTAK
+662 IYDFFHTPHTPK

-711 KPGCTRV
+711 KPGCTRIE
-718 GLPWK
+718 LPWK

-737 FISPDELVKLR
+737 FISPDELAKLR
-748 EKKAKKEAER
+748 EKKIKKEAEL

-782 KHDHPD
+782 KHDHPED
-788 DVVLYQVGDFFEIY
+788 IVLYQVGDFFEIY
-802 GDDANTTAPILG
+802 GDDANTAAPILG

-822 ADAGRLNFCG
+822 AGAGRLNFCG
-832 IPAHKLEENLEK
+832 IPTHKLEENLEK
-844 LRLHHPVTISAVKED
+844 LRLHHPVTISAASED
-859 GSRNTYSLDKLEP
+859 GSRNVYSLSKLEP
-872 PPPVVEEAAPENVA
+872 PAPVVEEAGHENVA
-886 QTIASV
+886 QSIASV

-903 KKHPDYYA
+903 KEHPDYYA

-927 AISTLLGLETVN
+927 AISKLLGLETVK
-939 REVIVR
+939 REVIGR

-959 KEHSAAISQTG
+959 QEHSTTISKTG

-988 ILSEKDAAKA
+988 VLSEKDAAKA
-998 QEKEPE
+998 KE
-1004 PILREVTQADIDHI
+1004 TQRDPVPAEITQDDIDNA
-1018 LMEDWGVLG
+1018 LVL
-1027 RKERIAIHIRSG
+1027 
-1039 KSDAELID
+1039 
-1047 ILRTEYNE
+1047 
-1055 NKLQPGKPET
+1055 
-1065 GGFCTLADRSDA
+1065 
-1077 YAYYVAAGVRITPE
+1077 
-1091 PDGKQ
+1091 
-1096 REVRYEEMLSHI
+1096 
-1108 RRLMDT
+1108 
-1114 GRYPVRTTLTQDEI
+1114 
-1128 DESLI
+1128 
-1133 RWNGIT
+1133 WNGNN
-1139 DSKKNVVSY
+1139 DSKLAVVSY
-1148 MADHGRERDTAAWLA
+1148 MQEHGRERSTAEWLA
-1163 KEYGSSSE
+1163 KEYGTE
-1171 LPLEISASD
+1171 PEKPLNITRTGTD
-1180 ATVSLSWAKVQR
+1180 ATVSLTWPKVQR
-1192 RIAQFIKED
+1192 RIAQLIKED
-1201 RFLTEEEKQ
+1201 RFLTEEDKQ
-1210 QPPFIGTVVEVNH
+1210 QSSLIGTVVEVNH

-1256 TEPLDYAMVLADPQ
+1256 TEPLDYAMVLAGPQ

-1276 EKPEQDIFE
+1276 EKPEPDSFE
-1285 FRGYHFTAVGKL
+1285 FRGYHFTAAGKL

-1306 SKVIASDRELG
+1306 SKVISSDRELG

-1366 EYQKLEHTVPPAAQ
+1366 EYQELEHTVPPAVQ

-1402 KDVAYQNACKHS
+1402 ADVPYQNACKHT
-1414 PAESAHI
+1414 AIEHAHA

-1429 AVLDNNDM
+1429 AVLDNNEM

-1447 KFHNRLHQEIVDE
+1447 KFHNRLHREIVDE
-1460 TYPVLSNSQP
+1460 TYPVLAAENAY
-1470 PRYQVVTYHHIENGF
+1470 RYQVVVYHHFENGF
-1485 DDKKDYRS
+1485 DEKLEYRTIA
-1493 LEDAEKAAQG
+1493 EAEKIARS
-1503 YWDGTKEEDGFRYE
+1503 YVDGTHEDDGFRYD
-1517 GAAVYDKQDKKYIRV
+1517 GAAVYDAHERKYIHIL
-1532 WGDFPDSRAEQD
+1532 GDFPDSKAQQD
-1544 ISSASPAPQII
+1544 ISGISTAHQ
-1555 PRYDPK
+1555 
-1561 RFSVRPVKDNPD
+1561 
-1573 DLAIWDAAQKDYY
+1573 Q
-1586 SEGGR
+1586 
-1591 IIHFDNPVSAENY
+1591 
-1604 LHGLQHIT
+1604 
-1612 GVSESQTLENV
+1612 
-1623 VFTTLKGNTFQFGDA
+1623 
-1638 FHSDRNEAW
+1638 
-1647 REDSVID
+1647 EDSAISVPEM
-1654 YINDSF
+1654 DSF
-1660 IWYTIP
+1660 A
-1666 NEPERPPVKLRRS
+1666 E
-1679 LFELNLDQGIFT
+1679 FE
-1691 IPVLQ
+1691 
-1696 EEPEKTA
+1696 
-1703 PETDS
+1703 
-1708 SEIFDLPDRDPTAP
+1708 LPDRDPTAP

-1730 YLEET
+1730 YLEKT

-1783 LASDLDEV
+1783 LSADLDEV

-1797 ILTAEGGLLD
+1797 VLTAEGGLLD
-1807 ARDKEIAARWFR
+1807 TRDKEIAARWFR
-1819 SGESNTHI
+1819 NGESNTHI
-1827 ALRLSDTFTH
+1827 AMRLSDTFTS

-1843 LAGSGSA
+1843 LAGGSA
-1850 DYCGTTLD
+1850 EYCGTTLD

-1890 DGFSLEPIQKEPVTL
+1890 DGFTLEPIQKEPVTL

-1912 AGDSVV
+1912 VGDSVV

-1954 NQFEDLLRQDE
+1954 NQFEELLRQDE
-1965 RNSHLFTPE
+1965 RNAHLFTSE
-1974 EKVLPAQEV
+1974 EKELPAQEA
-1983 TVEEELDSNPISIQV
+1983 TLEEELDRNPISIQV
-1998 GGEWKTFP
+1998 DGEWKTFP
-2006 NAKAAEEAAYEEHT
+2006 NAKAAEEAAYEEHK
-2020 ANIRRN
+2020 ANVRRN

-2045 FQANINAIKLLKS
+2045 FQANINAIKLLKA

-2083 PDAFDPNKANWSTEY
+2083 PDAFDPNKANWSAEY
-2098 QELKDLLTPAEYDAA
+2098 QELKDLLTPEEYDAA

-2134 LGNMGFKTGNV
+2134 LGNMGFKTGNI

-2156 GMLPEEMNNSRLYGV
+2156 GMLPEEMKNSRLYGV
-2171 ELDAIS
+2171 ELDSIT

-2184 YPKANITV
+2184 YPKAKITV
-2192 AGFETTDRRDFYD
+2192 AGFETTDRRDFFD

-2238 LDQVRPGGVLA
+2238 LDQVRPGGVVA

-2356 EDVSLADQL
+2356 ENVSLADQL
-2365 HEAVQHIRGSYQE
+2365 HESVQHIQGSYQE

-2453 HYPDSVIKQ
+2453 NTSDSVIKQ
-2462 YQAELNEVYDNFVAK
+2462 YQAELNEVYDSFVAK

-2510 FLRKADMFTKR
+2510 FLRKADMFTTR

-2570 GVIFKDPLYLSDPLD
+2570 GVIFKDPLYLSNPLD

-2680 TNKGRIF
+2680 TNKTKIF

-2923 ITDITMGIQE
+2923 IADITMGIQE

-2953 LETRLEKLRAGH
+2953 LEGRLEKLRAGH

-3197 CVGNILRIWKDGETD
+3197 CVGNILKIWKDGEAD

-3228 AKRKKAISTNLDDPM
+3228 AKRKKTISTNLDDPM
-3243 IHALETSIP
+3243 IHALETAIP
-3252 LEVKRP
+3252 LEEKRP

-3361 TEGTFDAYLWQTVE
+3361 TEDTFDAYLWQTVE

-3457 KLKAYIKAMKDDM
+3457 KLKAYIEAMKEDM

-3528 TLEEFGTKYVLTMQG
+3528 TLEDFGKKYVLTMQG
-3543 KATHQA
+3543 KATHQ
-3549 TLGSDPRGNLIRLD
+3549 TELGSDPRGNLLRLD
-3563 NALALMPQRLQA
+3563 NALALMPKRLQA
-3575 LETRLEEVYQQCE
+3575 LQTRLEEVYQQCE

-3596 PFPFEEELQDKTARM
+3596 PFPFEEELRDKTARM
-3611 IFLDVELNLDA
+3611 ILLDAELNLDA
-3622 NSGGQTEKVVA
+3622 KGGGQTEKIVA
-3633 KSERPSI
+3633 KSDRPSI

-3645 NTPARTNPGKPQ
+3645 NTPARATPGKLQ

>member
-1 MATKLQHYA
+1 MATKLQHYT
-10 QLADQTAIQVTSSYQ
+10 QLADQTAVQITSSYQ
-25 NWTAFLRT
+25 NWTAFLQT

-49 AQRPDATACADY
+49 AQRPNATACADY

-123 HTLADRFEVGDA
+123 HALTDRFEVGDA

-192 TILSRCGMKPELR
+192 TILSRCGMNPELR

-261 RTDLQKERRLLH
+261 RTDLQKERGLLH

-285 ADQVREDAEN
+285 TDQVREDAEN

-303 PMEQHDSV
+303 PVEQHDPV
-311 RDSVPPSAGDRPDSE
+311 GDSVPPSAGDRPDSE
-326 PAAGADDDR
+326 PAAGPDSDR
-335 TEEVGG
+335 AEEVGG
-341 SDGGTENQR
+341 SDGGTESQR

-360 LEIPGGGDH
+360 LEGPGGGDH

-381 PPIAGEQFSFFASEA
+381 PSIAGEQFSFFASEA

-401 IAEAESAEMAPS
+401 IAEAERAEMAPS

-438 IAIEYSKQLPREA
+438 IAIEYSKQLPKEA

-467 FGDTKVSAWYAEDGI
+467 FGDTKVSAWYAEDGM

-492 ARNAQILSWE
+492 ARNAQILSWD

-508 GELLEEG
+508 GNLLEEG

-590 DLRDAYAQD
+590 DLRDAYAKD

-632 AVPEEHPFIT
+632 AIPEEHPFIT

-654 HYEYTKIR
+654 HYEYTKLR

-688 GNVALSR
+688 GNVAISR

-718 GLPWK
+718 ELPWK

-737 FISPDELVKLR
+737 FISPEELAKLR
-748 EKKAKKEAER
+748 EKKTKKEAEL

-939 REVIVR
+939 REVIGR

-959 KEHSAAISQTG
+959 KEHSATISQTG

-998 QEKEPE
+998 QEKEPD

-1018 LMEDWGVLG
+1018 LMEDWGVSG
-1027 RKERIAIHIRSG
+1027 RKERIAVHIRSG

-1055 NKLQPGKPET
+1055 NKLQPGQPET
-1065 GGFCTLADRSDA
+1065 GGFCTLADRTDA

-1096 REVRYEEMLSHI
+1096 REVRYDEMLSHI
-1108 RRLMDT
+1108 RRLMDA

-1148 MADHGRERDTAAWLA
+1148 MADHGRERETAGWLA

-1171 LPLEISASD
+1171 LPLEITAED
-1180 ATVSLSWAKVQR
+1180 ATASLSWAKVQR
-1192 RIAQFIKED
+1192 RIAQLIKED
-1201 RFLTEEEKQ
+1201 RFLTEEEKR
-1210 QPPFIGTVVEVNH
+1210 QPPFIGTVVEMNH

-1256 TEPLDYAMVLADPQ
+1256 TEPLDYAMVLAGPQ

-1276 EKPEQDIFE
+1276 EKPERDSFE

-1306 SKVIASDRELG
+1306 SKVISSDRELG
-1317 MSSYDWAKHTY
+1317 MSSYDWAKNTY

-1342 DLFRC
+1342 DLFLC

-1366 EYQKLEHTVPPAAQ
+1366 EYQLLEHTVLPAAQ
-1380 TTPPTVR
+1380 TAAPTVR
-1387 AIYDQFYPVIRDAVL
+1387 AIYDQFYPIIRDAVL

-1414 PAESAHI
+1414 PVETAHAA
-1421 EGNEAVRR
+1421 GNEAVRR
-1429 AVLDNNDM
+1429 AILDNNDM

-1447 KFHNRLHQEIVDE
+1447 KFHNRLHREIVDE
-1460 TYPVLSNSQP
+1460 TYPVLSDPEPAPENTD
-1470 PRYQVVTYHHIENGF
+1470 RYQVVVYHHFENGF
-1485 DDKKDYRS
+1485 DEKLEYRTIA
-1493 LEDAEKAAQG
+1493 EAEKIAQS
-1503 YWDGTKEEDGFRYE
+1503 YVDGTQEPDGFRYD
-1517 GAAVYDKQDKKYIRV
+1517 GAAVYDIQDKKFVRIV
-1532 WGDFPDSRAEQD
+1532 GDFPDSRAAQD
-1544 ISSASPAPQII
+1544 
-1555 PRYDPK
+1555 
-1561 RFSVRPVKDNPD
+1561 V
-1573 DLAIWDAAQKDYY
+1573 
-1586 SEGGR
+1586 
-1591 IIHFDNPVSAENY
+1591 AE
-1604 LHGLQHIT
+1604 I
-1612 GVSESQTLENV
+1612 
-1623 VFTTLKGNTFQFGDA
+1623 
-1638 FHSDRNEAW
+1638 
-1647 REDSVID
+1647 
-1654 YINDSF
+1654 
-1660 IWYTIP
+1660 
-1666 NEPERPPVKLRRS
+1666 
-1679 LFELNLDQGIFT
+1679 
-1691 IPVLQ
+1691 
-1696 EEPEKTA
+1696 TA

-1708 SEIFDLPDRDPTAP
+1708 FPEFELPDRDPTAP

-1730 YLEET
+1730 YLENT
-1735 PFIITEI
+1735 PYNITEI
-1742 RDHEVQLQDPSLA
+1742 RDREVQLLDPNLA
-1755 YPIFRAEPKATFEYL
+1755 YPIYRAESKANFEYL

-1783 LASDLDEV
+1783 LAADLDEV

-1797 ILTAEGGLLD
+1797 VLTAEGGLLD
-1807 ARDKEIAARWFR
+1807 ARDKELASGWFR

-1827 ALRLSDTFTH
+1827 AMRLSDTFTS

-1843 LAGSGSA
+1843 LAGGGSA
-1850 DYCGTTLD
+1850 EYCGTTLD
-1858 LKVVIHGDSEARLSF
+1858 LKVDIHGESEARLSF
-1873 KWDKIA
+1873 KWDKIT

-1890 DGFSLEPIQKEPVTL
+1890 DGFSLEPIRKDPITL
-1905 EGVPSYQ
+1905 EGVPSYKV
-1912 AGDSVV
+1912 GDSVV
-1918 LPYPDRDIKGTIGYI
+1918 VPYHDRDIKGSIGYI
-1933 SENGIRIDTGPYSW
+1933 SEKDIRIDTGPYSW
-1947 SHEVLPH
+1947 SHEVLPISF
-1954 NQFEDLLRQDE
+1954 FEERIRLDE
-1965 RNSHLFTPE
+1965 RNAHLFTPE
-1974 EKVLPAQEV
+1974 EKILSVPEI
-1983 TVEEELDSNPISIQV
+1983 TGEEELDRHPISIQV
-1998 GGEWKTFP
+1998 GGEWKTYP
-2006 NAKAAEEAAYEEHT
+2006 NARAAEEAAYEEHK
-2020 ANIRRN
+2020 ANVRRN
-2026 AQNFHITDDDL
+2026 AQNFTITDDDL

-2045 FQANINAIKLLKS
+2045 FQANINAIKLLKH
-2058 LEAEG
+2058 LEAER

-2083 PDAFDPNKANWSTEY
+2083 PDAFDPNKANWAAEH

-2123 SPTVIRAMYEA
+2123 SPTVIRAMYEV

-2156 GMLPEEMNNSRLYGV
+2156 GMLPEEMKNSRLYGV
-2171 ELDAIS
+2171 ELDSIT

-2192 AGFETTDRRDFYD
+2192 AGFETTDHRDFYD
-2205 LAIGN
+2205 LAISN

-2238 LDQVRPGGVLA
+2238 LDQVRPGGVVA

-2301 KRDRPIEIEPEWIHL
+2301 KRDRPIEIEPDWVHL

-2356 EDVSLADQL
+2356 EDVPLADQL
-2365 HEAVQHIRGSYQE
+2365 HRAVQHIQGSYQE
-2378 AELPDIGEGE
+2378 VELPDIGEGE
-2388 AIKET
+2388 AIQET

-2462 YQAELNEVYDNFVAK
+2462 YQAELNEVYDSFVAK

-2483 RGNKLAYSDDSSYFL
+2483 RGNKLAFSDDSAYFL

-2531 VETASEA
+2531 VDTASEA

-2549 DMEYMSQLCGK
+2549 DMEYMAQLCGK

-2570 GVIFKDPLYLSDPLD
+2570 GVIFKDPLYQSDPLD

-2607 AAVDDPAYMVN
+2607 AAADDPAYMVN

-2680 TNKGRIF
+2680 TNKTKIY

-2765 AIVKQYNEEMN
+2765 ALVKQYNEEMN

-2898 VIIGHSQFERIPMSQ
+2898 VIIGHSQFERIPISME
-2913 QRQEWILQDQ
+2913 RQEALLRNQ
-2923 ITDITMGIQE
+2923 IADITLGIQE

-2940 KFTVKQLERTKRG
+2940 KFTIKQLERTKRG
-2953 LETRLEKLRAGH
+2953 LEGRLEKLRAGH

-2982 VDEAHNYK
+2982 VDEAHGYK

-3006 TDAQKSSDMFAKCRY
+3006 TDAQKSSDMYAKCRY
-3021 MDEITGNRGVIFAT
+3021 MDEITDNRGVIFAT

-3058 DEMGMTHFDCWASRF
+3058 EEMGMTHFDCWASRF

-3139 QKNLVQDLSKRAAD
+3139 QKNLVQDLSKRAAN

-3166 LKITSDGRKL
+3166 LRITSDGRKL

-3197 CVGNILRIWKDGETD
+3197 CVGNILKIWKDGEAD

-3228 AKRKKAISTNLDDPM
+3228 TTKRKKVISTTIDDPGL
-3243 IHALETSIP
+3243 HALETAIP
-3252 LEVKRP
+3252 LEEQRP
-3258 FTVYDDIRSKLIA
+3258 FTVYDDIRAKLIA
-3271 NGVPAEQ
+3271 KGIPSEQ

-3323 IAIHDLDCP
+3323 VAIHDLDCP

-3436 HQSNQYRLEDNL
+3436 HQRNQYRLEDNL

-3457 KLKAYIKAMKDDM
+3457 KLKAYIEAMKEDM
-3470 QTLAAHPHPKDGF
+3470 QTLATHPHPKDGF

-3514 PVTVG
+3514 PVPVG

-3528 TLEEFGTKYVLTMQG
+3528 TLEDFGKKYVLTMQG
-3543 KATHQA
+3543 KATHQ
-3549 TLGSDPRGNLIRLD
+3549 TDLGSDPRGNLLRLD
-3563 NALALMPQRLQA
+3563 NALGQMPKRLQA

-3596 PFPFEEELQDKTARM
+3596 PFPFEEELRDKTARM
-3611 IFLDVELNLDA
+3611 ILLDAELNLDA
-3622 NSGGQTEKVVA
+3622 KGGGQTEKIVA

-3645 NTPARTNPGKPQ
+3645 NTPARTTPGKPQ
-3657 KHHEEVR
+3657 KHHKEVR

>member
-1 MATKLQHYA
+1 MATKLQHYT
-10 QLADQTAIQVTSSYQ
+10 QLADQTAVQVTSSYQ
-25 NWTAFLRT
+25 NWTAFLQT

-40 PYHEQLMIF
+40 SYHEQLMIF
-49 AQRPDATACADY
+49 AQRPNASACADY

-123 HTLADRFEVGDA
+123 FALTERFEVDDA
-135 RTLPDL
+135 RNLPDL

-182 HQAAVVSSTY
+182 HQAAVVSTTY
-192 TILSRCGMKPELR
+192 AILSRCGMNPELR

-223 SALGTA
+223 SALGSA

-244 VKRYEREKHTER
+244 IKRYEREKHAER
-256 SHDHE
+256 SQNHE
-261 RTDLQKERRLLH
+261 QTDLQTERGLLH
-273 PQPEPVRPEPAA
+273 PQPKPVRPEPAA
-285 ADQVREDAEN
+285 ANQVREDAKD
-295 LSEGTPSD
+295 LSEGTPPDSV
-303 PMEQHDSV
+303 EQHDPV
-311 RDSVPPSAGDRPDSE
+311 GNPVPPSAGDRPDSE
-326 PAAGADDDR
+326 PAAGTDSNRAEADS
-335 TEEVGG
+335 G
-341 SDGGTENQR
+341 SDRGTESPR
-350 PDEMGGADEH
+350 PDEMGGTDEH
-360 LEIPGGGDH
+360 LESTGGGDH

-381 PPIAGEQFSFFASEA
+381 PPIVGEQFSFFASEA

-401 IAEAESAEMAPS
+401 IAEAESAEIAPS
-413 AFSMP
+413 AFTMP

-432 DNARTR
+432 DHARTR
-438 IAIEYSKQLPREA
+438 IAIEYSKQLPKEQ
-451 LLSFIQKTYHG
+451 LLSFIQNTYHG

-467 FGDTKVSAWYAEDGI
+467 FGDTKVCAWYAEDGI

-492 ARNAQILSWE
+492 ARNAQILSWD
-502 DVANRI
+502 DVASRI

-599 REIMRFRA
+599 QEIMRFRA

-624 KAYTSEMI
+624 KEYNSDMI
-632 AVPEEHPFIT
+632 AIPEEHPFIT
-642 EDEIEDALSGGS
+642 EDEIEEALSGGS
-654 HYEYTKIR
+654 HYEYTKLR
-662 IYDFFHTPHTAK
+662 IYDFFHTPHTPK

-711 KPGCTRV
+711 KPGCTRIE
-718 GLPWK
+718 LPWK

-737 FISPDELVKLR
+737 FISQEDLAKLR
-748 EKKAKKEAER
+748 EKKAKKEAEL
-758 QAAKE
+758 QAQKE
-763 AEARQ
+763 AEEKQQ
-768 EELNKNTAQAINDI
+768 EVNKNTAQAINDI
-782 KHDHPD
+782 KHDHPED
-788 DVVLYQVGDFFEIY
+788 IVLYQVGDFFELY

-814 LHLSSRAL
+814 LHLSSRPISG
-822 ADAGRLNFCG
+822 AGRLNFCG
-832 IPAHKLEENLEK
+832 IPTHKLEENMEK
-844 LRLHHPVTISAVKED
+844 LRLHHPVTISAVNED
-859 GSRNTYSLDKLEP
+859 GSRDTYSLGKLDP
-872 PPPVVEEAAPENVA
+872 PPPAVEEPVPENVA

-903 KKHPDYYA
+903 KEHPDYYA

-927 AISTLLGLETVN
+927 AISKLLGLETVK
-939 REVIVR
+939 REVIGR

-959 KEHSAAISQTG
+959 QDHSAAISKTG

-980 GKELETFV
+980 GKELDTFV
-988 ILSEKDAAKA
+988 ILSEKDAAKT

-1004 PILREVTQADIDHI
+1004 PILREVTEADIDHI
-1018 LMEDWGVLG
+1018 LMEDWGVSD
-1027 RKERIAIHIRSG
+1027 RKERIAIQILSG
-1039 KSDAELID
+1039 KSDAELEAV
-1047 ILRTEYNE
+1047 LRTEYNE
-1055 NKLQPGKPET
+1055 NKIQPGQPET
-1065 GGFCTLADRSDA
+1065 GGFCTLADHSDA

-1091 PDGKQ
+1091 PDGIQ
-1096 REVRYEEMLSHI
+1096 REVRYDEMLSHI
-1108 RRLMDT
+1108 RRLMDA
-1114 GRYPVRTTLTQDEI
+1114 GRYPVRTTLTQEEI
-1128 DESLI
+1128 DASLI

-1139 DSKKNVVSY
+1139 DSKKKVVSY

-1171 LPLEISASD
+1171 LPLEITAED

-1192 RIAQFIKED
+1192 RIAQLIKED

-1210 QPPFIGTVVEVNH
+1210 QPSFIGTVVEVNH

-1241 VMRDLTSPEDDPMYS
+1241 IMRDLTSLEDDPMYS
-1256 TEPLDYAMVLADPQ
+1256 TEPLDYAMILAGPQ
-1270 RELPKQ
+1270 REIPKQ
-1276 EKPEQDIFE
+1276 EKHEQESFE
-1285 FRGYHFTAVGKL
+1285 FRGYHFAAVGKL
-1297 PKGYDINEI
+1297 PKEYDINEI
-1306 SKVIASDRELG
+1306 SKVISSDRELG
-1317 MSSYDWAKHTY
+1317 MSNYDWAKHTY
-1328 SHYSFYLASGDSQA
+1328 SHYGFYLSSGDSQA

-1347 LENGKVY
+1347 LENGKIY

-1366 EYQKLEHTVPPAAQ
+1366 KYQELERTVPPVLQ
-1380 TTPPTVR
+1380 TAPPTVR
-1387 AIYDQFYPVIRDAVL
+1387 EIYDQFYPIVRDTVL
-1402 KDVAYQNACKHS
+1402 NDIAYQNACRNTDI
-1414 PAESAHI
+1414 ETAHA

-1429 AVLDNNDM
+1429 AVLANDDM

-1447 KFHNRLHQEIVDE
+1447 KFHNRLHREIVDE
-1460 TYPVLSNSQP
+1460 TYPVLSNP
-1470 PRYQVVTYHHIENGF
+1470 DLVTENAERYQVVVYHHFENGF
-1485 DDKKDYRS
+1485 DEK
-1493 LEDAEKAAQG
+1493 LEYQTIAEAEKIAQG
-1503 YWDGTKEEDGFRYE
+1503 YVDGTLEPDGFRYD
-1517 GAAVYDKQDKKYIRV
+1517 GAAVYDIQDKKFVRIV
-1532 WGDFPDSRAEQD
+1532 GDFPDARAAQEVAERNAPEID
-1544 ISSASPAPQII
+1544 SSA
-1555 PRYDPK
+1555 
-1561 RFSVRPVKDNPD
+1561 
-1573 DLAIWDAAQKDYY
+1573 
-1586 SEGGR
+1586 E
-1591 IIHFDNPVSAENY
+1591 
-1604 LHGLQHIT
+1604 
-1612 GVSESQTLENV
+1612 
-1623 VFTTLKGNTFQFGDA
+1623 
-1638 FHSDRNEAW
+1638 
-1647 REDSVID
+1647 
-1654 YINDSF
+1654 
-1660 IWYTIP
+1660 
-1666 NEPERPPVKLRRS
+1666 
-1679 LFELNLDQGIFT
+1679 FEL
-1691 IPVLQ
+1691 
-1696 EEPEKTA
+1696 TA
-1703 PETDS
+1703 H
-1708 SEIFDLPDRDPTAP
+1708 DPTAP

-1730 YLEET
+1730 YLENT
-1735 PFIITEI
+1735 PYNITEI
-1742 RDHEVQLQDPSLA
+1742 RDHEVQLLDPALA
-1755 YPIFRAEPKATFEYL
+1755 YPIFRAEPKANFEYL

-1783 LASDLDEV
+1783 LAADLDEV

-1797 ILTAEGGLLD
+1797 VLTAEGGLLD
-1807 ARDKEIAARWFR
+1807 ARDKEIVARWFR

-1827 ALRLSDTFTH
+1827 AMRLSDTFTN
-1837 KDGVVE
+1837 KDGAIE
-1843 LAGSGSA
+1843 LAGGGSA
-1850 DYCGTTLD
+1850 EYCGTTLD
-1858 LKVVIHGDSEARLSF
+1858 LKVDIHGASEARLSF

-1879 PILRAMYQQER
+1879 PVLRAMYQQER
-1890 DGFSLEPIQKEPVTL
+1890 DGFSLEPVQKESVKL
-1905 EGVPSYQ
+1905 EGVPAYKV
-1912 AGDSVV
+1912 GDSVV
-1918 LPYPDRDIKGTIGYI
+1918 VPYHDRDIKGTIGYI
-1933 SENGIRIDTGPYSW
+1933 GEKDIRIDTGPYSW
-1947 SHEVLPH
+1947 SHEVVPH
-1954 NQFEDLLRQDE
+1954 RQFEELLRQDE
-1965 RNSHLFTPE
+1965 RNAHLFTPA
-1974 EKVLPAQEV
+1974 EKELPVQEL
-1983 TVEEELDSNPISIQV
+1983 TFEEELDSHPISIQV

-2006 NAKAAEEAAYEEHT
+2006 NAKAAEEAAYEEHK

-2026 AQNFHITDDDL
+2026 AQNFTITDDDL

-2045 FQANINAIKLLKS
+2045 FQANINAIKLLKH

-2078 GWGGV
+2078 GWGGI
-2083 PDAFDPNKANWSTEY
+2083 PDAFDPNKANWSAEY
-2098 QELKDLLTPAEYDAA
+2098 QELKDLLTPEEYDAA

-2134 LGNMGFKTGNV
+2134 LGNMGFKTGNI

-2156 GMLPEEMNNSRLYGV
+2156 GMLPEEMKNSRLYGV
-2171 ELDAIS
+2171 ELDSIT

-2238 LDQVRPGGVLA
+2238 LDQVRPGGVVA

-2356 EDVSLADQL
+2356 ENVSLADQL
-2365 HEAVQHIRGSYQE
+2365 HEAVQHIQGSYQE

-2462 YQAELNEVYDNFVAK
+2462 YQAELNEVYDSFVAK

-2531 VETASEA
+2531 VDTASEA

-2734 NAKETTLASQKQ
+2734 NAKEATLASQKQ

-2844 KSIFVVP
+2844 KSFFVVP

-2923 ITDITMGIQE
+2923 IADITTGIQE

-3197 CVGNILRIWKDGETD
+3197 CVGNILRIWKDGESD

-3228 AKRKKAISTNLDDPM
+3228 AKRKKTISTNLDDPM
-3243 IHALETSIP
+3243 IHAMETAIP
-3252 LEVKRP
+3252 LEEKRP
-3258 FTVYDDIRSKLIA
+3258 FTVYDDIRAKLIA
-3271 NGVPAEQ
+3271 QGIPAEQ

-3297 VRSGQVRVLLGS
+3297 IRSGQVRVLLGS

-3323 IAIHDLDCP
+3323 VAIHDLDCP

-3448 LRRYPEQET
+3448 LRRYPEQEK
-3457 KLKAYIKAMKDDM
+3457 KLKEYIQAMREDM
-3470 QTLAAHPHPKDGF
+3470 ETLAAHPHPKDGF
-3483 AGMTVMTDE
+3483 AGMTVMADE

-3514 PVTVG
+3514 PVAVG

-3528 TLEEFGTKYVLTMQG
+3528 TLEDFGKKYVLTMHG

-3549 TLGSDPRGNLIRLD
+3549 ELGSDPRGNLLRLD
-3563 NALALMPQRLQA
+3563 NALALMPKRLQA
-3575 LETRLEEVYQQCE
+3575 LQTRLEEVYQQCE

-3596 PFPFEEELQDKTARM
+3596 PFPFEEELRDKTARM
-3611 IFLDVELNLDA
+3611 IFLDAELNLDA
-3622 NSGGQTEKVVA
+3622 NSGGQAEKVVA

-3640 LNKLK
+3640 LSKLK
-3645 NTPARTNPGKPQ
+3645 NTPARSNPGKPH

>member
-1 MATKLQHYA
+1 
-10 QLADQTAIQVTSSYQ
+10 
-25 NWTAFLRT
+25 

-61 DTWNKQMRRYVRGK
+61 DTWNKQMHRYVRGK

-123 HTLADRFEVGDA
+123 HALTDRFEVGDA

-154 DAHGQDILRIVDG
+154 DTHGQDILRIVDG

-182 HQAAVVSSTY
+182 HQAAVVSTTY

-223 SALGTA
+223 SALGSA

-256 SHDHE
+256 SQNYE
-261 RTDLQKERRLLH
+261 RPDLQTERGLLH

-295 LSEGTPSD
+295 LSEGTPPD
-303 PMEQHDSV
+303 PVEQHDSV
-311 RDSVPPSAGDRPDSE
+311 GDSVPPSTGDRPDSE
-326 PAAGADDDR
+326 PAAGTDPDGA
-335 TEEVGG
+335 EEVSG
-341 SDGGTENQR
+341 SDGGIEGQR
-350 PDEMGGADEH
+350 SDEMGGADEH
-360 LEIPGGGDH
+360 LEGPSGGDH
-369 SGGADL
+369 SGGTDL

-381 PPIAGEQFSFFASEA
+381 PPTAGEPFSFFASEA

-401 IAEAESAEMAPS
+401 IAEAESAEIAPS
-413 AFSMP
+413 AFTMP

-438 IAIEYSKQLPREA
+438 IAIEYSKQLPRES

-467 FGDTKVSAWYAEDGI
+467 FGDTKVSAWYAEDGM

-492 ARNAQILSWE
+492 ARTAQILSWE

-508 GELLEEG
+508 GQLLEEG

-551 NKYMR
+551 GKYMN
-556 IIHDLRGGFP
+556 IIRDLRGGFP

-576 SEPESYGAIMDQLY
+576 SEPEFYGAIMDQLY

-607 SNPNK
+607 SNPNN

-624 KAYTSEMI
+624 KEYTSEMLAI
-632 AVPEEHPFIT
+632 PEEHPFIT

-654 HYEYTKIR
+654 HYEYTKLR
-662 IYDFFHTPHTAK
+662 IYDFFHTTHTAK

-718 GLPWK
+718 ELPWK
-723 KVVKYYDSLMESGH
+723 KVVKYYDSLMDSGH
-737 FISPDELVKLR
+737 FISPDELVNLR

-782 KHDHPD
+782 KHDHPED
-788 DVVLYQVGDFFEIY
+788 IVLFQVGDFFEIY
-802 GDDANTTAPILG
+802 AEDAKLAAPLLD
-814 LHLSSRAL
+814 LHLATRPVPA
-822 ADAGRLNFCG
+822 AGRVEMCG

-859 GSRNTYSLDKLEP
+859 GSRNTYSLGKLEP
-872 PPPVVEEAAPENVA
+872 PPPAVEKPVPENIA

-903 KKHPDYYA
+903 KEHPDYYA

-927 AISTLLGLETVN
+927 AVSKLLGLETVK
-939 REVIVR
+939 REVIGR
-945 KRPVTVCFLPVADF
+945 KRPVTVCFLPGADF
-959 KEHSAAISQTG
+959 QEHSAAISKTG

-988 ILSEKDAAKA
+988 ILSEKDAVKAK
-998 QEKEPE
+998 ESSKE
-1004 PILREVTQADIDHI
+1004 ITQADIDK
-1018 LMEDWGVLG
+1018 LLLDDWGVPN
-1027 RKERIAIHIRSG
+1027 RKERIAVHILSG
-1039 KSDAELID
+1039 KQTEELAA
-1047 ILRTEYNE
+1047 ILRQEYNRHDIRADSIA
-1055 NKLQPGKPET
+1055 
-1065 GGFCTLADRSDA
+1065 GGGNITLADGSSG
-1077 YAYYVAAGVRITPE
+1077 YAYYVAAGVRISPRPE
-1091 PDGKQ
+1091 GIQ
-1096 REVRYEEMLSHI
+1096 REFSYEEMVGHI
-1108 RRLMDT
+1108 QNLIKD
-1114 GRYPVRTTLTQDEI
+1114 GRYSVRTTLTQDEI
-1128 DESLI
+1128 DANLI
-1133 RWNGIT
+1133 QWNGIT

-1148 MADHGRERDTAAWLA
+1148 MADHGRERETAGWLA

-1192 RIAQFIKED
+1192 RIAQLIKED

-1256 TEPLDYAMVLADPQ
+1256 TEPLDYAMVLAGPQ
-1270 RELPKQ
+1270 REFPKQ
-1276 EKPEQDIFE
+1276 EKPERDSFE

-1297 PKGYDINEI
+1297 PTGYDINEI

-1366 EYQKLEHTVPPAAQ
+1366 EYQQLEHTIPPAAQ
-1380 TTPPTVR
+1380 TAPPTVR
-1387 AIYDQFYPVIRDAVL
+1387 AIYDQFYPIIRDTVM

-1414 PAESAHI
+1414 PAENAHA

-1437 QLVKLYFGST
+1437 QLVNLYFGST
-1447 KFHNRLHQEIVDE
+1447 KFHNRLHREIVDE
-1460 TYPVLSNSQP
+1460 TYPVLSDHEPAPENAQ
-1470 PRYQVVTYHHIENGF
+1470 RYQVVVYHHFENGF
-1485 DDKKDYRS
+1485 DEKLEYRTI
-1493 LEDAEKAAQG
+1493 AEAERIAQG
-1503 YWDGTKEEDGFRYE
+1503 YVDGSQEPDGFRYD
-1517 GAAVYDKQDKKYIRV
+1517 GAAVYDIQDKKFVRIV
-1532 WGDFPDSRAEQD
+1532 GDFPDSRAAQD
-1544 ISSASPAPQII
+1544 
-1555 PRYDPK
+1555 
-1561 RFSVRPVKDNPD
+1561 V
-1573 DLAIWDAAQKDYY
+1573 
-1586 SEGGR
+1586 
-1591 IIHFDNPVSAENY
+1591 AE
-1604 LHGLQHIT
+1604 I
-1612 GVSESQTLENV
+1612 
-1623 VFTTLKGNTFQFGDA
+1623 
-1638 FHSDRNEAW
+1638 
-1647 REDSVID
+1647 
-1654 YINDSF
+1654 
-1660 IWYTIP
+1660 
-1666 NEPERPPVKLRRS
+1666 
-1679 LFELNLDQGIFT
+1679 
-1691 IPVLQ
+1691 
-1696 EEPEKTA
+1696 TA

-1708 SEIFDLPDRDPTAP
+1708 FSEFELPDRDPTAP
-1722 PYAVGDTV
+1722 PYTVGDTV
-1730 YLEET
+1730 FLENT
-1735 PFIITEI
+1735 PYNITEI
-1742 RDHEVQLQDPSLA
+1742 REHEVQLLDPSLA
-1755 YPIFRAEPKATFEYL
+1755 YPIYRAESKANFEYL

-1797 ILTAEGGLLD
+1797 VLTAVGGLLD
-1807 ARDKEIAARWFR
+1807 ARDKELASGWLR

-1827 ALRLSDTFTH
+1827 AMRLSDTFTS

-1843 LAGSGSA
+1843 LAGGGSA
-1850 DYCGTTLD
+1850 EYCGTTLD
-1858 LKVVIHGDSEARLSF
+1858 LKIDIHGESEARLSF

-1890 DGFSLEPIQKEPVTL
+1890 DGFSLEPTHREPVTL

-1912 AGDSVV
+1912 VGDSVV

-1954 NQFEDLLRQDE
+1954 NQFEELLRQDE
-1965 RNSHLFTPE
+1965 RNSHLFIPE
-1974 EKVLPAQEV
+1974 EKELPVPEI
-1983 TVEEELDSNPISIQV
+1983 TGEEELDRHPISIQV
-1998 GGEWKTFP
+1998 GGEWKTYP
-2006 NAKAAEEAAYEEHT
+2006 NAKAAEEAAYEEHK
-2020 ANIRRN
+2020 ANVRRN
-2026 AQNFHITDDDL
+2026 AQNFTITDDDL
-2037 GVGGAKAK
+2037 GVGGAKTK
-2045 FQANINAIKLLKS
+2045 FQANINAIKLLKH

-2063 AQATPEQQEVLSRYV
+2063 VQATPEQQEVLSRYV

-2083 PDAFDPNKANWSTEY
+2083 PDAFDPNKANWAAEY

-2156 GMLPEEMNNSRLYGV
+2156 GMLPEEMKNSRLYGV
-2171 ELDAIS
+2171 ELDSIT

-2184 YPKANITV
+2184 YPKAKITV

-2238 LDQVRPGGVLA
+2238 LDQVRPGGVVA

-2301 KRDRPIEIEPEWIHL
+2301 KRDRPIEIEPDWVHL

-2342 ESTAHGMDYTVEPL
+2342 ESTAHGMDYTVEPM
-2356 EDVSLADQL
+2356 EDVPLADQL
-2365 HEAVQHIRGSYQE
+2365 HKAVQHIQGSYQE
-2378 AELPDIGEGE
+2378 VELPDIGEGE
-2388 AIKET
+2388 AIQET

-2462 YQAELNEVYDNFVAK
+2462 YQAELNEVYDSFVAK

-2483 RGNKLAYSDDSSYFL
+2483 RGNKLAFSDDSAYFL

-2531 VETASEA
+2531 VDTASEA

-2549 DMEYMSQLCGK
+2549 DMEYMAQLCGK
-2560 TVEEVASDLR
+2560 SVEEVASDLR
-2570 GVIFKDPLYLSDPLD
+2570 GVIFKDPLYQSDPLD

-2607 AAVDDPAYMVN
+2607 AAADDPAYMIN

-2680 TNKGRIF
+2680 TNKTKIF

-2723 YDDEGKEKRVL
+2723 YDDVGKEKRVL

-2765 AIVKQYNEEMN
+2765 ALVKQYNEEMN

-2823 AGKTFEMVAAAME
+2823 AGKTFVMVAAAME

-2898 VIIGHSQFERIPMSQ
+2898 VIIGHSQFERIPISME
-2913 QRQEWILQDQ
+2913 RQEALLRNQ
-2923 ITDITMGIQE
+2923 IADITLGIQE

-2953 LETRLEKLRAGH
+2953 LEGRLEKLRAGH

-2982 VDEAHNYK
+2982 IDEAHNYK

-3006 TDAQKSSDMFAKCRY
+3006 TDAQKSSDMYAKCRY
-3021 MDEITGNRGVIFAT
+3021 MDEITDNRGVIFAT

-3058 DEMGMTHFDCWASRF
+3058 NEMGMTHFDCWASRF

-3139 QKNLVQDLSKRAAD
+3139 QKNLVQDLSKRAAA

-3197 CVGNILRIWKDGETD
+3197 CVENILKIWKDGEAD

-3228 AKRKKAISTNLDDPM
+3228 PTKRKKAISTTIDDPGL
-3243 IHALETSIP
+3243 HALETSIP
-3252 LEVKRP
+3252 LEEQRP
-3258 FTVYDDIRSKLIA
+3258 VTVYDDIRAKLIA
-3271 NGVPAEQ
+3271 KGIPAEQ

-3309 TSKMGAGTNCQDRL
+3309 TSKMGAGTNVQDRL

-3457 KLKAYIKAMKDDM
+3457 KLKAYIEAMKEDM

-3492 LVEKDNAGAAL
+3492 LLEKDNAGAAL

-3528 TLEEFGTKYVLTMQG
+3528 TLEDFGKKYVLTMQG
-3543 KATHQA
+3543 KATHQ
-3549 TLGSDPRGNLIRLD
+3549 TELGNDPRGNLLRLD
-3563 NALALMPQRLQA
+3563 NALALMPKRLQA
-3575 LETRLEEVYQQCE
+3575 LQTRLEEVYQQCE

-3596 PFPFEEELQDKTARM
+3596 PFPFEEELRDKTARM
-3611 IFLDVELNLDA
+3611 ILLDAELNLDA
-3622 NSGGQTEKVVA
+3622 KGGGQTEKIVA

-3645 NTPARTNPGKPQ
+3645 NMPARTTPGKPP
-3657 KHHEEVR
+3657 KHYEVVR